1 MTEIQNSEVLRW
13 IAILVLGIFL
23 AVLIIRVFVL
33 FLKEMVGS
41 EGNPRP
47 GVWIEANWGG
57 LGGGLSGWRASNAI
71 IYLLLISLLLGSL
84 CLAVVSLAPA
94 KKPPVS
100 QDEQQKTSGKKDDS
114 KKDGDKK
121 TDKSEDKKGEI
132 NQTDQKPDQATPA
145 DSSTGDKNLK
155 KSTGAPATTKKAE
168 K

>member
-1 MTEIQNSEVLRW
+1 MAGILNWDVFRW
-13 IAILVLGIFL
+13 IVIVALGIFF
-23 AVLIIRVFVL
+23 ASLIYQVFAR
-33 FLKEMVGS
+33 FLKEMDGS

-94 KKPPVS
+94 KKPPGS
-100 QDEQQKTSGKKDDS
+100 QDEQQKSSGKKDDS

-121 TDKSEDKKGEI
+121 ADKSEDKKGEL

-155 KSTGAPATTKKAE
+155 KSTGAPASTKKAE